1 MNLIAMEEEI
11 KFFFKV
17 GVILVSLMREINRKR
32 VKIFINVKIVKIVTK
47 NTNRIITNYLS
58 LEALAVVAQ
67 QVIRQLSVSHLLLQ

>member
-1 MNLIAMEEEI
+1 MEEEI